1 MADFSDEAVKL
12 GLGVIDKIILEVT
25 PDDIIDK
32 TTTLVDMAF
41 DKDMTGEEK
50 FDWVL
55 GQVKPL
61 MGWLIRELGE
71 RLVQLIYELAVAGR
85 AK

>member
-1 MADFSDEAVKL
+1 MDLGDEAVKL
-12 GLGVIDKIILEVT
+12 GLGIIDKAILEVT
-25 PDDIIDK
+25 PDAIIDK
-32 TTTLVDMAF
+32 TTELVDLAF
-41 DKDMTGEEK
+41 DKDMTGAEK

-71 RLVQLIYELAVAGR
+71 RLVQLIYELAVASR